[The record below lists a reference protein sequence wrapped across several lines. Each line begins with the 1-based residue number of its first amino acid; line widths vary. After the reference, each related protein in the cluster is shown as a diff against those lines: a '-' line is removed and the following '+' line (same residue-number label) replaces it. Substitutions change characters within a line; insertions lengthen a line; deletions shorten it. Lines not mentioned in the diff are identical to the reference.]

1 MDPVTDFISRILTA
15 IVYGVV
21 EGVSE
26 WLPISS
32 TGHLI
37 LLEAILPLRMSA
49 AFGSAFR
56 IVIQLGAVMAVPL
69 LYWSVIWPFGKPRQ
83 PQIHALGN
91 HPPVR
96 PQQHP
101 HPVRS
106 QLRPQAFHPQQR
118 PQPGREA
125 MKPGRPVNGK
135 QGRAQSQ
142 VGFSNLQ
149 RVQRPDLQQERR
161 SPERSLYRTR
171 PAAGSQPVL
180 DLSALPQPK
189 EDPVKGSQ
197 RSSFLR
203 TEVLVLWAKLLLACV
218 PAAIVGLF
226 FDNLIEDNFYKPLPV
241 ALALIIVGIL
251 FIIVEQ
257 ALKGK
262 NPRILTLNEITW
274 SLALVIGL
282 FQVLAAVFPGVSRS
296 GATILGA
303 LIFGVSRKVASEFT
317 FLLALPVM
325 LGASLLKLL
334 RLNYQ
339 PQAIDTVILLVAC
352 LSAFIVSILT
362 MRFLISYVQK
372 HDFKTFAYYRIALG
386 VLVLVLFT
394 FM

>member
-91 HPPVR
+91 RPPVR
-96 PQQHP
+96 PQQ
-101 HPVRS
+101 
-106 QLRPQAFHPQQR
+106 RPQAGLNDAGLNHG
-118 PQPGREA
+118 QPHSR
-125 MKPGRPVNGK
+125 KPE
-135 QGRAQSQ
+135 RAQSP
-142 VGFSNLQ
+142 VRASVPQ
-149 RVQRPDLQQERR
+149 RVARPAAPQTLRPDLQQEKRR
-161 SPERSLYRTR
+161 AER
-171 PAAGSQPVL
+171 PAYRYQPL
-180 DLSALPQPK
+180 NGPK
-189 EDPVKGSQ
+189 PDANAFPPRQMSVSSRQTQTVKGQ
-197 RSSFLR
+197 RSFSFLR
-203 TEVLVLWAKLLLACV
+203 PDVLMLWAKLLLACV

-226 FDNLIEDNFYKPLPV
+226 FDDLIEKHFYNPLPV
-241 ALALIIVGIL
+241 ALALIIVGLL

-257 ALKGK
+257 SLKGK
-262 NPRILTLNEITW
+262 HPRILTLNEMSW
-274 SLALVIGL
+274 SLALIIGL

-339 PQAIDTVILLVAC
+339 PQAIETVILLVAC

-372 HDFKTFAYYRIALG
+372 HDFKAFAYYRIALG

>member
-15 IVYGVV
+15 IVYGIV

-83 PQIHALGN
+83 PLVHALEN
-91 HPPVR
+91 RPPVR
-96 PQQHP
+96 PQQ
-101 HPVRS
+101 
-106 QLRPQAFHPQQR
+106 RPQSGRTPYR
-118 PQPGREA
+118 YQPLDGP
-125 MKPGRPVNGK
+125 KPGANAFPPRHS
-135 QGRAQSQ
+135 RASSRQTQ
-142 VGFSNLQ
+142 
-149 RVQRPDLQQERR
+149 
-161 SPERSLYRTR
+161 T
-171 PAAGSQPVL
+171 
-180 DLSALPQPK
+180 
-189 EDPVKGSQ
+189 VKG
-197 RSSFLR
+197 RRKYSFLR
-203 TEVLVLWAKLLLACV
+203 PEVLVLWAKLLLACI

-226 FDNLIEDNFYKPLPV
+226 FDTFIENTFYKSLPV
-241 ALALIIVGIL
+241 ALALIVVGIL

-257 ALKGK
+257 ALKDK
-262 NPRILTLNEITW
+262 HPRILRLNEMSW
-274 SLALVIGL
+274 SLALIIGL

-325 LGASLLKLL
+325 LGASLLKLI

-339 PQAIDTVILLVAC
+339 PRAIETVILLVAC
-352 LSAFIVSILT
+352 LSAFIISILT

-372 HDFKTFAYYRIALG
+372 HNFKAFAYYRIVLG
-386 VLVLVLFT
+386 ILVLVFFT
-394 FM
+394 LL